1 MTNAKDPLTILNTVF
16 NHSSFRSCQEEI
28 IDNVLARRNTLA
40 ILPTGAGK
48 SICFQIPALIFDGLT
63 VVVSPLIALMKD
75 QVDNLEKKGV
85 PDVAYINSMLD
96 QSKKERI
103 YELLK
108 ESRLKMLYVAPETF
122 VDNKLM
128 VLLKSCNI
136 CLIAIDEVHC
146 ISIWGHNFRP
156 DYLHLKKVI
165 KALNNPPV
173 LGLTATAT
181 TTVETDIPV
190 QLGVKCDIFNDS
202 FDRKNLLF
210 SVLTLKSNIRKEE
223 FARGI
228 LDKLKGS
235 VIVYVNFTK
244 TAEELAKFLRAKG
257 LDAAFYHGQMEKETR
272 KNVQNDFMLGKT
284 RIVVATGAFG
294 MGIDKEDI
302 RAIIHFNLPKS
313 IEDYYQEVGRAG
325 RDGNIANCILLYS
338 ERDELKLRELIRYNT
353 PSRKQTKAVL
363 EFLMN
368 SKGSTIYVNVKRLS
382 NDLGLNEVPVRLM
395 LYHLEEKDVIKTQ
408 FKIFRRAKIHLN
420 DADLDGRT
428 DFERI
433 LSSGYF
439 IADTWLDL
447 EALSA
452 AVGLSIQKL
461 NWLFR
466 DLSAAGKLKLEERDI
481 CIPLEIKHGIAGID
495 VEDIQDIFLEL
506 EYNSLKKID
515 RVVEYVN
522 SEECRRKFILNYFG
536 EEYNRMCNACDVCNP
551 FFKLEE
557 GIKVIEQDLVDEETI
572 EVLKTLRIAHEEDA
586 KTRVLKSVVLLN
598 GIRYSW
604 LISVLLGYEY
614 LSLRREGLDKVECY
628 GLLKGR
634 LSKAELDGL
643 INSMVV
649 EGLLLKTI
657 DTELFITEKGAEAIN
672 TSASQQGFARADT
685 IDKEER
691 GSEEAQAK
699 STEIA
704 FAIFGLINDLDFQLG
719 RTFLAKVL
727 VGSKSKQISNQNL
740 QESSYY
746 GILKGYTAEEVIAFV
761 DQLVDKG
768 YLDKRQGDSRFPRPL
783 LYLTDMAERAIAEH
797 GTISLELPIR
807 TESVKD
813 DAKTLRVFEELKK
826 WRREIAAA
834 RNIPPYC
841 VFHDST
847 LIRVANELPKAKKD
861 LERVKGIG
869 KKKLEAYSDAILEIV
884 RANVEE

>member
-1 MTNAKDPLTILNTVF
+1 MDGNLTNTKEPLTILNTVF

-75 QVDNLEKKGV
+75 QVDHLEKKGV

-108 ESRLKMLYVAPETF
+108 NSRLKMLYVAPETF

-128 VLLKSCNI
+128 ALLQSCNI

-190 QLGVKCDIFNDS
+190 QLGVKCDVFNDS

-210 SVLTLKSNIRKEE
+210 SVLALKNNVRKEV
-223 FARGI
+223 FARDI

-244 TAEELAKFLRAKG
+244 TAEELANFLRAKG
-257 LDAAFYHGQMEKETR
+257 LDAAFYHGKMEKETR
-272 KNVQNDFMLGKT
+272 KNVQNDFMVGQT

-353 PSRKQTKAVL
+353 PSREQTKAVL

-382 NDLGLNEVPVRLM
+382 HDLGINEVPVRLM
-395 LYHLEEKDVIKTQ
+395 LYHLEEKDVIKTM
-408 FKIFRRAKIHLN
+408 FKIFRRAKIQLN
-420 DADLDGRT
+420 DTDLDGRT

-439 IADTWLDL
+439 IADTWQDL

-466 DLSAAGKLKLEERDI
+466 DLCAAGKIELEERDI
-481 CIPLEIKHGIAGID
+481 CIPVEIKHGITGID

-506 EYNSLKKID
+506 EYNGLKKID

-522 SEECRRKFILNYFG
+522 SQECRRKFILNYFG

-551 FFKLEE
+551 F
-557 GIKVIEQDLVDEETI
+557 
-572 EVLKTLRIAHEEDA
+572 LK
-586 KTRVLKSVVLLN
+586 
-598 GIRYSW
+598 
-604 LISVLLGYEY
+604 
-614 LSLRREGLDKVECY
+614 
-628 GLLKGR
+628 
-634 LSKAELDGL
+634 
-643 INSMVV
+643 
-649 EGLLLKTI
+649 
-657 DTELFITEKGAEAIN
+657 TEKGAETIN
-672 TSASQQGFARADT
+672 TSASQQEFARADT
-685 IDKEER
+685 IDKCER
-691 GSEEAQAK
+691 GSEETRDK

-704 FAIFGLINDLDFQLG
+704 FAIFGLIHDLDFQVG

-727 VGSKSKQISNQNL
+727 VGSKSKQILNQNL

-768 YLDKRQGDSRFPRPL
+768 YLEKRQGGSRFPRPL
-783 LYLTDMAERAIAEH
+783 LYLTDKAKRAIAEQE
-797 GTISLELPIR
+797 TIGLELPIR

-813 DAKTLRVFEELKK
+813 DAKTLRVFEELKN
-826 WRREIAAA
+826 WRKEIAAA

-847 LIRVANELPKAKKD
+847 LISVANELPKAKRD
-861 LERVKGIG
+861 LARVKGIG